1 MLAELQLLLDSSPEL
16 DIRLHDVYCPSGVG
30 DSDDGLAES
39 VDGVGM
45 MSTWVQWV
53 ISGSEGDA
61 PNDDRGVRHWVHIRD
76 VTTAVKTLIDA
87 EVSGTFDVCGRRAWT
102 QEMVLDEMQ
111 GLWQRWLNTM
121 GHSHTTASLSEVP
134 TPAAVSYTGERRR
147 PDLAPLHD
155 ALVAAGTDGWRPM
168 TAMRVGLMEC
178 LAVSSE

>member
-1 MLAELQLLLDSSPEL
+1 MYSLQQRPQSLPRWSPEVAAMLAELQLLLDSSPEL

-30 DSDDGLAES
+30 DSDDELAES

-61 PNDDRGVRHWVHIRD
+61 PNDDRGVRHWV
-76 VTTAVKTLIDA
+76 
-87 EVSGTFDVCGRRAWT
+87 
-102 QEMVLDEMQ
+102 LDEMQ

-121 GHSHTTASLSEVP
+121 DHSHTTASLSEVP

>member
-1 MLAELQLLLDSSPEL
+1 MLAELQSLLDSAPEL
-16 DIRLHDVYCPSGVG
+16 DIRLHDVYCPAGAG
-30 DSDDGLAES
+30 DLDEDFAES
-39 VDGVGM
+39 VDGVSM
-45 MSTWVQWV
+45 MSAWVQWV
-53 ISGSEGDA
+53 ISGCEGDA
-61 PNDDRGVRHWVHIRD
+61 PNDDSDVRHWVHIRD
-76 VTTAVKTLIDA
+76 VTTAVRILVNAD
-87 EVSGTFDVCGRRAWT
+87 VSGTFDVCGRRAWT

-168 TAMRVGLMEC
+168 TAIRVGLMEC